1 MSLSYGH
8 TLALDNI
15 SLRCAPGTVT
25 ALMGPSGAGKTTLAK
40 LAARFLDPD
49 TGTVLI
55 GGVNLRE
62 LSRTDLYSHL
72 GFVLQ
77 DAQLLRA
84 SIRDNISIG
93 RHDADEAE
101 IINAARQAQIH
112 DEIMALPKGYDSVVG
127 EDLKLSGGQAQRI
140 AIARTLLLDAPI
152 LILDEAAAM
161 VDPECE
167 AQIQKAINHL
177 MAGRTVLVIDHRP
190 DSVKNVDQI
199 ALLDKGQLVACGN
212 HQKLKNIELYRRLW
226 SASNVEF
233 TERGRN

>member
-1 MSLSYGH
+1 M
-8 TLALDNI
+8 
-15 SLRCAPGTVT
+15 
-25 ALMGPSGAGKTTLAK
+25 
-40 LAARFLDPD
+40 
-49 TGTVLI
+49 
-55 GGVNLRE
+55 
-62 LSRTDLYSHL
+62 
-72 GFVLQ
+72 Q

-112 DEIMALPKGYDSVVG
+112 DEIMALPKGYDTVVG

-199 ALLDKGQLVACGN
+199 VLLDKGELVACGD
-212 HQKLKNIELYRRLW
+212 HQKLQNIELYRRLW

-233 TERGRN
+233 TEGGRN